1 MGRVLPTADGQVMA
15 ILLKIAKFIGKG
27 LLALLSILIII
38 LTGLYASDPTYFG
51 RIYRLPFVDIVRDVD
66 FYAPLEVVKGNPAPP
81 IPRAVE
87 RERTISQVAWTRA
100 LDYAKKMESLAL
112 VVWRGG
118 RIEYEYYKDG
128 FKPEDRTDPASMHKS
143 VVALV
148 VGAAVADGLI
158 QSIDDPVAKYVPEW
172 ATDDRARITIRQL
185 LTMSSGLARQPFSP
199 SPFAEGMRLNLG
211 AEIRNLTL
219 GIKAGVA
226 PDTVFSYYNFNPQML
241 GLLIERVSGKRY
253 AQYLSDRLWSRLGT
267 RDAYVN
273 LDHEGGLAR
282 TYCCLQA
289 SAEDW
294 IRVGLLHLN
303 KGRVGDDQVLPE
315 NWMAQV
321 TSPSP
326 LNPNYGFLTWLGTT
340 YEPVRGYGE
349 GVPVGV
355 PHSEPF
361 AAPDVIFFDGAGGQR
376 VYIAPSKDLVIVRT
390 GAGGIDLE
398 KGQFT
403 WDDSIVPNALIHGLG
418 EP

>member
-1 MGRVLPTADGQVMA
+1 MSVV
-15 ILLKIAKFIGKG
+15 LKIGGFIGKG
-27 LLALLSILIII
+27 VLALLSIVMII
-38 LTGLYASDPTYFG
+38 LAGLYISEPAYFG
-51 RIYRLPFVDIVRDVD
+51 RIYRLPFVDIVKDVD
-66 FYAPLEVVKGNPAPP
+66 FYAPLEIVKGKPAPP
-81 IPRAVE
+81 IPRAGE
-87 RERTISQVAWTRA
+87 GEHTISGAAWETA
-100 LDYAKKMESLAL
+100 LDYAKKMDSLAL
-112 VVWRGG
+112 VVWRSG

-148 VGAAVADGLI
+148 IGAAVADGLI
-158 QSIDDPVAKYVPEW
+158 RSIDDPVAKYVPEW
-172 ATDDRARITIRQL
+172 AGDDRNRITIRHL
-185 LTMSSGLARQPFSP
+185 LAMSSGLARQPFSP
-199 SPFAEGMRLNLG
+199 SPFAEGMRLNMG
-211 AEIRNLTL
+211 DEIRDLTL

-226 PDTVFSYYNFNPQML
+226 PGTVFSYYNFNPQML
-241 GLLIERVSGKRY
+241 GIVIERVSGKRY

-315 NWMAQV
+315 DWMMQV
-321 TSPSP
+321 TTPSP

-340 YEPVRGYGE
+340 YQSVRGYGA

-361 AAPDVIFFDGAGGQR
+361 AASDVVFFDGAGGQR
-376 VYIAPSKDLVIVRT
+376 VYVVPSRDLVIVRT

-403 WDDSIVPNALIHGLG
+403 WDDAVVPNAIIRGIAAQ
-418 EP
+418 